1 MAKKQTKKKRKRIK
15 SGKQSEVRKEG
26 KISRKKQVE
35 SHNKIL
41 KNFFIGV
48 GVIIIAS
55 LLIFLFINQT
65 RSFEYEGVEFSK
77 VKFCDTRP
85 CLITYNT
92 KLPIIYQGERIQYNF
107 YLRNDP
113 RKLAKSVPFDGEIV
127 FKKDMFINIT
137 FNRHCEGY
145 ETIAIANLLNLYGIS
160 GVNTIADENAGCDF
174 EGKSMFVLI
183 QESNRTSIE
192 QFGPA
197 CYNINIKN
205 CEILKGTE
213 RFMIDT
219 FAEIHKTLL

>member
-1 MAKKQTKKKRKRIK
+1 MAKKQTKKKRIK
-15 SGKQSEVRKEG
+15 SGKQSKVKKEG
-26 KISRKKQVE
+26 KISRKKQIE
-35 SHNKIL
+35 SQNKIL

-48 GVIIIAS
+48 GVIIITI
-55 LLIFLFINQT
+55 LLIFLFINQIN
-65 RSFEYEGVEFSK
+65 SFEYEGVEFSI

-92 KLPIIYQGERIQYNF
+92 KIPVIYQREIIPYNF

-127 FKKDMFINIT
+127 FKNDMFINIT
-137 FNRHCEGY
+137 FNRGCEGH
-145 ETIAIANLLNLYGIS
+145 ETIAIVNFLNLYEIS
-160 GVNTIADENAGCDF
+160 GINVIADENAECDS
-174 EGKSMFVLI
+174 EGNSMFVLI

-205 CEILKGTE
+205 CEILEGTE
-213 RFMIDT
+213 RFLIDT
-219 FAEIHKTLL
+219 FVEINKIL

>member
-1 MAKKQTKKKRKRIK
+1 MAKKQTKKKRIK
-15 SGKQSEVRKEG
+15 SGKQSKVRKE
-26 KISRKKQVE
+26 KKTSRKKQIE
-35 SHNKIL
+35 SQNKIL

-48 GVIIIAS
+48 GVIIITI

-65 RSFEYEGVEFSK
+65 KNFEYEGVEFSI

-92 KLPIIYQGERIQYNF
+92 KIPVIYQGEEILYNF

-113 RKLAKSVPFDGEIV
+113 RKLVTSVPFDGEVV
-127 FKKDMFINIT
+127 FKNDMFINIT
-137 FNRHCEGY
+137 FNRGCEGH
-145 ETIAIANLLNLYGIS
+145 ETIAIVNFLNLYEIS
-160 GVNTIADENAGCDF
+160 GINVIADENAECDS
-174 EGKSMFVLI
+174 EGNSMFVLI

-205 CEILKGTE
+205 CEILEGTE

-219 FAEIHKTLL
+219 FVEIDKLI

>member
-1 MAKKQTKKKRKRIK
+1 MAVKNKIKKAKKKTKK
-15 SGKQSEVRKEG
+15 GKKEG
-26 KISRKKQVE
+26 KTSRKKQIE
-35 SHNKIL
+35 SQNKIL

-48 GVIIIAS
+48 GVIIITI

-65 RSFEYEGVEFSK
+65 KNFEYEGVEFSI

-92 KLPIIYQGERIQYNF
+92 KIPVIYQGEEILYNF

-113 RKLAKSVPFDGEIV
+113 RKLATSVPFDGEVV
-127 FKKDMFINIT
+127 FKNDMFINIT
-137 FNRHCEGY
+137 FNRGCEGH
-145 ETIAIANLLNLYGIS
+145 ETIAIVNFLNLYEIS
-160 GVNTIADENAGCDF
+160 GINVIADENAECDS
-174 EGKSMFVLI
+174 EGNSMFVLI

-205 CEILKGTE
+205 CEILEGTE
-213 RFMIDT
+213 RFLIDT
-219 FAEIHKTLL
+219 FVEIDKLI

>member
-1 MAKKQTKKKRKRIK
+1 MAKKKTKK
-15 SGKQSEVRKEG
+15 GKKEG
-26 KISRKKQVE
+26 KTSRKKQIE
-35 SHNKIL
+35 SQNKIL

-48 GVIIIAS
+48 GVIIITI

-65 RSFEYEGVEFSK
+65 KNFEYEGVEFSI

-92 KLPIIYQGERIQYNF
+92 KIPVIYQGEEILYNF

-113 RKLAKSVPFDGEIV
+113 RKLVTSVPFDGEVV
-127 FKKDMFINIT
+127 FKNDMFINIT
-137 FNRHCEGY
+137 FNRGCEGH
-145 ETIAIANLLNLYGIS
+145 ETIAIVNFLNLYEIS
-160 GVNTIADENAGCDF
+160 GINVTAADENAECDS
-174 EGKSMFVLI
+174 EGNSMFILI

-205 CEILKGTE
+205 CEILEGTE
-213 RFMIDT
+213 RFLIDT
-219 FAEIHKTLL
+219 FVEINKIL

>member
-1 MAKKQTKKKRKRIK
+1 MAKKQTKKKKTK
-15 SGKQSEVRKEG
+15 KGKKEG
-26 KISRKKQVE
+26 KTSRKKQIE
-35 SHNKIL
+35 SQNKIL

-48 GVIIIAS
+48 GIIIITI
-55 LLIFLFINQT
+55 LLIFLFINQIN
-65 RSFEYEGVEFSK
+65 SFEYEGVEFSI

-92 KLPIIYQGERIQYNF
+92 ELPVIYQREIISYNF

-113 RKLAKSVPFDGEIV
+113 RELAKSVPFDGEVV
-127 FKKDMFINIT
+127 FKNDMFINIT
-137 FNRHCEGY
+137 FNRGCEGH
-145 ETIAIANLLNLYGIS
+145 ETIAIVNFLNLYEIS
-160 GVNTIADENAGCDF
+160 GINVIADENAECDS
-174 EGKSMFVLI
+174 EGNSMFVLI

-205 CEILKGTE
+205 CEILEGTE

-219 FAEIHKTLL
+219 FAEIHRTLL

>member
-1 MAKKQTKKKRKRIK
+1 MVKKQTKKKRIK
-15 SGKQSEVRKEG
+15 SVKQSKVRKEG
-26 KISRKKQVE
+26 TTSRKKQIE
-35 SHNKIL
+35 SQNKIL
-41 KNFFIGV
+41 KNFFVGV
-48 GVIIIAS
+48 GIIIITI

-65 RSFEYEGVEFSK
+65 KNFEYEGVEFSI

-92 KLPIIYQGERIQYNF
+92 KIPVIYQGEEILYNF

-113 RKLAKSVPFDGEIV
+113 RKLVTSVPFDGEVV
-127 FKKDMFINIT
+127 FKNDMFINIT
-137 FNRHCEGY
+137 FNRGCEGH
-145 ETIAIANLLNLYGIS
+145 ETIAIVNFLNLYEIS
-160 GVNTIADENAGCDF
+160 GINVIADENAECDS
-174 EGKSMFVLI
+174 EGNSMFVLI

-219 FAEIHKTLL
+219 FAEIHRTLL

>member
-1 MAKKQTKKKRKRIK
+1 MAKKQTKKKRIK
-15 SGKQSEVRKEG
+15 SGKQSKVRKE
-26 KISRKKQVE
+26 KKTSRKKQIE
-35 SHNKIL
+35 SQNKIL
-41 KNFFIGV
+41 KNFFIGI
-48 GVIIIAS
+48 GVIIITI

-65 RSFEYEGVEFSK
+65 KNFEYEGVEFSI

-92 KLPIIYQGERIQYNF
+92 KIPIIYQGERIQYNF

-113 RKLAKSVPFDGEIV
+113 RELAKNVPFDGEIV
-127 FKKDMFINIT
+127 FKNNMFINIT

-145 ETIAIANLLNLYGIS
+145 ETIAIVNFLNLYEIS
-160 GVNTIADENAGCDF
+160 GINVTAADENTECDS
-174 EGKSMFVLI
+174 EGNSMFVLI

-205 CEILKGTE
+205 CEILEGTE
-213 RFMIDT
+213 RFLIDT
-219 FAEIHKTLL
+219 FVEINKIL

>member
-1 MAKKQTKKKRKRIK
+1 MAKKQTKKKKTK
-15 SGKQSEVRKEG
+15 KGKKEG
-26 KISRKKQVE
+26 KTSRKKQIE
-35 SHNKIL
+35 SQNKIL

-48 GVIIIAS
+48 GIIIITI
-55 LLIFLFINQT
+55 LLIFLFINQIN
-65 RSFEYEGVEFSK
+65 SFEYEGVEFSI

-92 KLPIIYQGERIQYNF
+92 ELPVIYQREIISYNF

-113 RKLAKSVPFDGEIV
+113 RELAKSVPFDGEVV
-127 FKKDMFINIT
+127 FKNDMFINIT
-137 FNRHCEGY
+137 FNRECEGY
-145 ETIAIANLLNLYGIS
+145 ETIAIVNFLNLYEIS
-160 GVNTIADENAGCDF
+160 GINVIADENAECDS
-174 EGKSMFVLI
+174 EGNSMFVLI

-205 CEILKGTE
+205 CEILEGTE

-219 FAEIHKTLL
+219 FAEIHRTLL

>member
-1 MAKKQTKKKRKRIK
+1 MAKKQTKKKRIK
-15 SGKQSEVRKEG
+15 SGKQSKVKKEC
-26 KISRKKQVE
+26 KTSRKKQIE
-35 SHNKIL
+35 SQNKIL

-48 GVIIIAS
+48 GVIIITI
-55 LLIFLFINQT
+55 LLIFLFINQIN
-65 RSFEYEGVEFSK
+65 SFEYEGVEFSI

-92 KLPIIYQGERIQYNF
+92 KIPVIYQREIISYNF

-137 FNRHCEGY
+137 FNRGCEGY
-145 ETIAIANLLNLYGIS
+145 ETIAIVNFLNLYEIS
-160 GVNTIADENAGCDF
+160 GINVIADENAECDF
-174 EGKSMFVLI
+174 EGNSMFVLI

-205 CEILKGTE
+205 CEILEGTE
-213 RFMIDT
+213 RFLIDT
-219 FAEIHKTLL
+219 FVEINKIL

>member
-1 MAKKQTKKKRKRIK
+1 MAKKQTKKKRIK
-15 SGKQSEVRKEG
+15 TRKQSEVRKER

-35 SHNKIL
+35 SHDKIL
-41 KNFFIGV
+41 KNFFIGI
-48 GVIIIAS
+48 GIIIIAS
-55 LLIFLFINQT
+55 FLIFLFINQT
-65 RSFEYEGVEFSK
+65 KSFEYEGVEFNI

-92 KLPIIYQGERIQYNF
+92 KLPIIYKGERIQYNF

-113 RKLAKSVPFDGEIV
+113 RKLAENVPFDGEVV

-137 FNRHCEGY
+137 FNRYCEGY
-145 ETIAIANLLNLYGIS
+145 ETIAIVNLRNLIQLSGINITS
-160 GVNTIADENAGCDF
+160 DENAECDP
-174 EGKSMFVLI
+174 EGKSMFVMI

-197 CYNINIKN
+197 CYNISIKN
-205 CEILKGTE
+205 CEILEGTE

>member
-1 MAKKQTKKKRKRIK
+1 MAKKQIKKKRIK
-15 SGKQSEVRKEG
+15 SGKQSKVRKEG
-26 KISRKKQVE
+26 KTSRKKQIE
-35 SHNKIL
+35 SQNKIL

-48 GVIIIAS
+48 GVIIITI

-65 RSFEYEGVEFSK
+65 KNFEYGGVEFSI
-77 VKFCDTRP
+77 VKFCDARP

-92 KLPIIYQGERIQYNF
+92 KIPIIYQGEEILYNF

-137 FNRHCEGY
+137 FNRECEGY
-145 ETIAIANLLNLYGIS
+145 ETIAIVNFLNLYEVSGIN
-160 GVNTIADENAGCDF
+160 VIADENAECGS
-174 EGKSMFVLI
+174 EGNSMFVLI

-192 QFGPA
+192 QFGPT

-205 CEILKGTE
+205 CEILEGTE

-219 FAEIHKTLL
+219 FVEIDKLI

>member
-1 MAKKQTKKKRKRIK
+1 MAKKQTKKKRIK

-26 KISRKKQVE
+26 KTSRKKQVE

-48 GVIIIAS
+48 GIIIIVS
-55 LLIFLFINQT
+55 FLIFLFINQAKN
-65 RSFEYEGVEFSK
+65 FEYEGVEFSI

-92 KLPIIYQGERIQYNF
+92 KIPVIYQGEKILYNF

-113 RKLAKSVPFDGEIV
+113 RKLATSVPFDGEIV

-137 FNRHCEGY
+137 FNRECEGY
-145 ETIAIANLLNLYGIS
+145 ETIAIVNFVNLYEIS
-160 GVNTIADENAGCDF
+160 GINVIADENAECDL

-192 QFGPA
+192 KFGPA

-219 FAEIHKTLL
+219 FVEIDKIL